1 MTSANKPRISSNAP
15 TSVKPFMCCPRSL
28 NEFDFYSDA
37 ETGRSNE
44 SVLSKTEPAVI
55 PFDAGSM
62 LSGCD
67 KVKCEPKWSRAILAR
82 GPSRFFHHV
91 QYCSDFLVLS
101 RAC

>member
-1 MTSANKPRISSNAP
+1 MTSASKPRTSSNAP

-28 NEFDFYSDA
+28 NEFDFCSDA

-44 SVLSKTEPAVI
+44 SVLSETEPAVI

-67 KVKCEPKWSRAILAR
+67 KVNCEPKWSCHFESRAEM
-82 GPSRFFHHV
+82 FFHHV
-91 QYCSDFLVLS
+91 QYCADLLLPWT
-101 RAC
+101 AC